1 MKLTNGKKIIERNEQ
16 DYQKNL
22 NTWTFRGWKPVSNV
36 QENIKE
42 VDQTLSNEK
51 MITLTRN
58 NKTITR
64 SQLDYETNKVMY
76 DFRGFKPVQD
86 DVKENIKEV
95 DQTFENE
102 TKVVPIKSKKKK
114 AKKK

>member
-1 MKLTNGKKIIERNEQ
+1 MVKLI
-16 DYQKNL
+16 
-22 NTWTFRGWKPVSNV
+22 
-36 QENIKE
+36 
-42 VDQTLSNEK
+42 LSNEK

-86 DVKENIKEV
+86 VVKEVKEV
-95 DQTFENE
+95 KQEIIEEVKPKKRKTR
-102 TKVVPIKSKKKK
+102 KKKDEQVDL
-114 AKKK
+114 AKD

>member
-1 MKLTNGKKIIERNEQ
+1 MVKL
-16 DYQKNL
+16 
-22 NTWTFRGWKPVSNV
+22 V
-36 QENIKE
+36 
-42 VDQTLSNEK
+42 LSNET
-51 MITLTRN
+51 MVTLKRG

-64 SQLDYETNKVMY
+64 SELDYQTNKAMY

-102 TKVVPIKSKKKK
+102 AKIIPLKKKRK
-114 AKKK
+114 TRKTK

>member
-16 DYQKNL
+16 DYKKNL
-22 NTWTFRGWKPVSNV
+22 DTWTFRGWKPVSNV
-36 QENIKE
+36 Q
-42 VDQTLSNEK
+42 
-51 MITLTRN
+51 
-58 NKTITR
+58 
-64 SQLDYETNKVMY
+64 
-76 DFRGFKPVQD
+76 
-86 DVKENIKEV
+86 ENIKEV